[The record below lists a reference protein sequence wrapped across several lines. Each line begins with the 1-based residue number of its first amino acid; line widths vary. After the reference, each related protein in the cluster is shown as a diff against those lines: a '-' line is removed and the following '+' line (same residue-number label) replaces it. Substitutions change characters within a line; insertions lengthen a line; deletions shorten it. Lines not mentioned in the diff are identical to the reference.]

1 MSELLKMS
9 LSEQGIKLEQIE
21 VDFNKLFSLSYT
33 FDNLKLIMNTL
44 LENQNI
50 MSTKIN
56 ELEKIIKEQNDQSKN
71 QINILEKK
79 IKALSIKKEQ
89 SQIKNKQLYDFPIK
103 KLSIEK
109 EKSKE
114 IKNYNIL
121 ENINEIPPKKIEE
134 NKEKEKCKKEDIKIN
149 EQKVGEIK
157 KNEDLFT
164 EPLSGSRG
172 DVDNFD
178 EDDNPDFFLENEE
191 IENLKQKFESLEQRI
206 NNIDKNSKFNPSKL
220 LNQGGSS
227 EDIQLLKLNIKS
239 FQDKVNELNKEKE
252 NIKKDLE
259 ELKIKVIDFNI
270 YELFKEMKEA
280 DGSVDTSKLLVMNLE
295 EKFIKKTSIMDE
307 KIKKNEE
314 DMYNMKNEFQNVKNK
329 ADVINNS
336 LKGFKTTVKEISEQF
351 ARANDEN
358 SSMVNETNNKINEVY
373 KKIFQKIDDDKKNI
387 KKNLEKIKIQIKKL
401 YERSTDEANKQNEGK
416 GELSDSDL
424 RCLAELTKRTADLE
438 RQIKVLY
445 HGLDVSKTKEDLAK
459 LENELMQKINEKD
472 FFELSDKVNLQST
485 VTKNIREMVDRVQE
499 ISNKNSKDLNFFL
512 RKLESVTAS
521 MFAFKTALD
530 ALSGVKN
537 ENIFDPTRYI
547 DIATFNDFIKTYQ
560 KDLEKIDRT
569 IDDVRRLISD
579 ISEVIKSKASAED
592 MKTFEN
598 LINNRLDELK
608 LLCTRKFADKID
620 TSKNFKYVDAQI
632 KHITQIVLKRND
644 KNESWLIA
652 KKPIGGYSC
661 ASCEAYI
668 GELRKKQILWHGINI
683 QIERKKKI
691 IELAMDF
698 HIC

>member
-280 DGSVDTSKLLVMNLE
+280 DGSVDTSN
-295 EKFIKKTSIMDE
+295 
-307 KIKKNEE
+307 
-314 DMYNMKNEFQNVKNK
+314 
-329 ADVINNS
+329 
-336 LKGFKTTVKEISEQF
+336 
-351 ARANDEN
+351 
-358 SSMVNETNNKINEVY
+358 
-373 KKIFQKIDDDKKNI
+373 
-387 KKNLEKIKIQIKKL
+387 
-401 YERSTDEANKQNEGK
+401 
-416 GELSDSDL
+416 
-424 RCLAELTKRTADLE
+424 
-438 RQIKVLY
+438 
-445 HGLDVSKTKEDLAK
+445 
-459 LENELMQKINEKD
+459 
-472 FFELSDKVNLQST
+472 
-485 VTKNIREMVDRVQE
+485 
-499 ISNKNSKDLNFFL
+499 
-512 RKLESVTAS
+512 
-521 MFAFKTALD
+521 
-530 ALSGVKN
+530 
-537 ENIFDPTRYI
+537 
-547 DIATFNDFIKTYQ
+547 
-560 KDLEKIDRT
+560 
-569 IDDVRRLISD
+569 
-579 ISEVIKSKASAED
+579 
-592 MKTFEN
+592 
-598 LINNRLDELK
+598 
-608 LLCTRKFADKID
+608 
-620 TSKNFKYVDAQI
+620 
-632 KHITQIVLKRND
+632 
-644 KNESWLIA
+644 
-652 KKPIGGYSC
+652 
-661 ASCEAYI
+661 
-668 GELRKKQILWHGINI
+668 
-683 QIERKKKI
+683 
-691 IELAMDF
+691 
-698 HIC
+698 